1 MSNYPLI
8 MSTFTDDSDD
18 KISILRVCFLLRKF
32 EAALIC
38 DATIYQ
44 CINISQDF
52 IVWQSIP
59 LS

>member
-1 MSNYPLI
+1 MSKYPLI

-18 KISILRVCFLLRKF
+18 KISILLVCFLLRRF
-32 EAALIC
+32 TDTLIY

-44 CINISQDF
+44 CIDISQYF

-59 LS
+59 FP